1 MGLAS
6 RQQLHVGKKR
16 GGSGHGDVE
25 FDLSPVI
32 LKAEKVNK
40 SPHHLH
46 CSRKRFASKTQ
57 PSLYDLDEV
66 HGNTL
71 CYPMT
76 RVEPSV
82 QFTQLCLILC
92 DPHGLQH
99 ARLFCPLPTP
109 RASSNSCPLSQ

>member
-6 RQQLHVGKKR
+6 LQQLHVGKRR

-32 LKAEKVNK
+32 LKAEKVKK

-46 CSRKRFASKTQ
+46 CSRKRFTSKTQ
-57 PSLYDLDEV
+57 PSLYDLDKV

-76 RVEPSV
+76 RLEPSV
-82 QFTQLCLILC
+82 QCV
-92 DPHGLQH
+92 
-99 ARLFCPLPTP
+99 
-109 RASSNSCPLSQ
+109 

>member
-6 RQQLHVGKKR
+6 LQQLHVGKRR
-16 GGSGHGDVE
+16 GGSGHGDAE

-32 LKAEKVNK
+32 LKAEKVKK

-46 CSRKRFASKTQ
+46 CSRKRFTSKTQ
-57 PSLYDLDEV
+57 PSLYDLDKV

-76 RVEPSV
+76 RLEPSV
-82 QFTQLCLILC
+82 QFTQLCLTLQ
-92 DPHGLQH
+92 PHGQQH
-99 ARLFCPLPTP
+99 ARLFC
-109 RASSNSCPLSQ
+109 S